1 VRSVNYVGGIY
12 PATHEAPAYYQLDNK
27 TNAIFNCA
35 RVEGIPLVKG
45 EFAVK

>member
-1 VRSVNYVGGIY
+1 VTFVNYAEGIY
-12 PATHEAPAYYQLDNK
+12 QAAHEVSTYYQHENK